1 MRTRAAVIYEMEK
14 PQPYAETR
22 PLVIEEVELEPL
34 GPGEVLVEIVS
45 AGLCHSD
52 LSTING
58 TIPRQLPM
66 ILGHE
71 ASGIVREVG
80 PGVMSVKPDDHVV
93 FSFVPTCGHCLYCAI
108 GRPALCENGTK
119 ANNAG
124 TLLDGGARFRQPG
137 GQPIFHYLGVSAYSQ
152 YTVAAQESLNSY
164 RENDSPGQ
172 SGPLWLCHSDRCGCR
187 HEHGPGASRR
197 ARRHLWA
204 GRGGL
209 ECLDGG

>member
-22 PLVIEEVELEPL
+22 PLVIEEVELEP
-34 GPGEVLVEIVS
+34 PGQGEALVEIVS

-80 PGVMSVKPDDHVV
+80 PGVVSVKPDDHVV
-93 FSFVPTCGHCLYCAI
+93 FPSCPLAVIVSTVRLADQPCVKMEPKPTTPVRCWMEGCVFVSRA
-108 GRPALCENGTK
+108 
-119 ANNAG
+119 
-124 TLLDGGARFRQPG
+124 
-137 GQPIFHYLGVSAYSQ
+137 
-152 YTVAAQESLNSY
+152 
-164 RENDSPGQ
+164 DSPSFITWGSQ
-172 SGPLWLCHSDRCGCR
+172 PTHSTPWR
-187 HEHGPGASRR
+187 HRSR
-197 ARRHLWA
+197 
-204 GRGGL
+204 
-209 ECLDGG
+209 